1 MLDHRIFNERPEC
14 QERML
19 RFLEKLGYE
28 YVSRSEAELK
38 RGKLANVL
46 FTDEIIK
53 FMRGQHYTYMG
64 FERPFS
70 DESIYRAIKELD
82 VSLLQ
87 GLALASR
94 EIYNLL
100 TLGISVEEKI
110 VVDKNE
116 PVKKSFDLKYI
127 DFEHPEK
134 NIWQVTDEFSVE
146 RANGQ
151 YARPDIVILCNGI
164 PLVVVEC
171 KKSSIDILEGVLQ
184 NVRNMQPDYIPQL
197 FKYAQLVM
205 AVKPEKVLYGTAGT
219 PAEYFVEWR
228 EDSDSIEWQQELCR
242 KCSPDG
248 QITEQDRICVSLLEQ
263 KRLLDIVQYFVL
275 YDNNIKKVCRHQQY
289 FAVNKTMDRINGKDK
304 AESQGGVIWH
314 TQGSGKSLTMVML
327 VKKIQIDKAAENP
340 RFIVITDR
348 KNLDKQ
354 IKDNF
359 ANTAMEPVR
368 AATGKGLKTLLKDK
382 SNVVITTLINKFES
396 VCRYRYLDPDS
407 EKFYILIDEAHRSE
421 YGSMFNYMRDV
432 LPKATLIAFTGTPLI
447 ASRKKNTY
455 QKFGAPIHNY
465 TMDESISDGITVP
478 LVYEGR
484 KIVLTPPSDN
494 IDVYFDSL
502 TDGLPVNMKE
512 ELSNKF
518 SRFESIAKAKSRL
531 NVMAFDICDHFVG
544 YCIPKKLK
552 AIVVCSSRVAAVQ
565 VYNIMKKNEIM
576 GVRPKVVITFGS
588 KSDEDGDVSIPDA
601 DFALI
606 NEYRNTVVKPLFG
619 INDDKYYDT
628 VCSQFKDPEN
638 DDVNILIVKDMLLT
652 GFDAPVAGVLYVD
665 KSMKE
670 HNLLQAIARV
680 NRGFDG
686 KDFGL
691 IIDYRGIFTKLNK
704 AIDLYADAESGMRNF
719 DESDLKGMVYGTEDE
734 KLKLRTAYAELRDMF
749 AEYDKNTPAS
759 VWQSSLKDEA
769 KRKEFYEKLRRFAQL
784 LNLAV
789 SNRALY
795 IEIGYEGIEKYKQEY
810 LFFRKLKDK
819 VMSRNDDSVEFS
831 KYEKGIKNLI
841 DTFVNSS
848 EVLEIVKPVSI
859 GDKKSMTELLNSMDS
874 NEARA
879 DAIKTRIES
888 SLKQVRYDD
897 PLKFEEFSVKIKK
910 TIEEYDLSRDADKYF
925 QQMEILAEDFRQGIS
940 RSEYPSSIAADG
952 DSKAFY
958 GSIVVT
964 LRNKGIN
971 VTNDIEEIL
980 ATYAVKIKE
989 VIVRNTKRDWKYNQ
1003 MVHKDIHRALDDVL
1017 FDMFD
1022 SIGIVIDRS
1031 NVDLLDLVTDEIL
1044 KVAVAR
1050 F

>member
-219 PAEYFVEWR
+219 LAEYFVEWR

-680 NRGFDG
+680 NRVFDG

>member
-38 RGKLANVL
+38 RGKLSNVL
-46 FTDEIIK
+46 FTDEVVK

-70 DESIYRAIKELD
+70 DESIDRAVRELD

-87 GLALASR
+87 GLALASK
-94 EIYNLL
+94 EVYNLL

-116 PVKKSFDLKYI
+116 PVRRSFDLMYI

-134 NIWQVTDEFSVE
+134 NTWQVTEEFSVE
-146 RANGQ
+146 RSNGQ
-151 YARPDIVILCNGI
+151 YARPDIVIMCNGI

-205 AVKPEKVLYGTAGT
+205 AVKPEKVLYGTVGT
-219 PAEYFVEWR
+219 PAEHFVEWR
-228 EDSDSIEWQQELCR
+228 EDADTVEWQQDLCL

-248 QITEQDRICVSLLEQ
+248 QVTEQDRVCVSLLEHG
-263 KRLLDIVQYFVL
+263 RLLEIIKYFIL

-289 FAVNKTMDRINGKDK
+289 FAVNKTMDRINGTDR

-327 VKKIQIDKAAENP
+327 VKKIQTDKAAENP
-340 RFIVITDR
+340 RFILITDR

-359 ANTAMEPVR
+359 ANTAMAPVR

-382 SNVVITTLINKFES
+382 SNVVITTLINKFAS
-396 VCRYRYLDPDS
+396 VCRYKYLDPDS
-407 EKFYILIDEAHRSE
+407 EKFYVLVDEAHRSE
-421 YGSMFNYMRDV
+421 YGNMFNYMRDV
-432 LPKATLIAFTGTPLI
+432 LPKSTMIAFTGTPLI
-447 ASRKKNTY
+447 ANKKKNTY
-455 QKFGAPIHNY
+455 QKFGPPIHNY
-465 TMDESISDGITVP
+465 TMDESIADGITVP

-484 KIVLTPPSDN
+484 KIVLTPPNAN

-502 TDGLPVNMKE
+502 TEGLPVEVKE
-512 ELSNKF
+512 DLSHKF

-531 NVMAFDICDHFVG
+531 NVMAFDICDHFAG
-544 YCIPKKLK
+544 YCVPKGLK
-552 AIVVCSSRVAAVQ
+552 GIVVCSSRAAAVQ

-576 GVRPKVVITFGS
+576 GVHPKVVITFGA
-588 KSDEDGDVSIPDA
+588 KSDEDGEGGIADA
-601 DFALI
+601 DLALI
-606 NEYRNTVVKPLFG
+606 NEYRNAVVKPLFG
-619 INDDKYYDT
+619 INDDKYYET
-628 VCSQFKDPEN
+628 VCSQFKDPDN
-638 DDVNILIVKDMLLT
+638 DDVNVLIVKDMLLT

-680 NRGFDG
+680 NRVFEG

-704 AIDLYADAESGMRNF
+704 AIDLYADAESGMINF
-719 DESDLKGMVYGTEDE
+719 DKDDLKGAVYGTEDE

-749 AEYDKNTPAS
+749 PEYDKTTSAE
-759 VWQSSLKDEA
+759 VWQSALKDEA
-769 KRKEFYEKLRRFAQL
+769 KRKEFYDKLRRFAQL
-784 LNLAV
+784 LNLAI
-789 SNRALY
+789 SDRALY
-795 IEIGYEGIEKYKQEY
+795 VSVGHDGIEKYRQEY

-819 VMSRNDDSVEFS
+819 VMKRNDDSVELS
-831 KYEKGIKNLI
+831 RYEKGIKNLI

-848 EVLEIVKPVSI
+848 EVLEVVKPVSI
-859 GDKKSMTELLNSMDS
+859 GDKKSMDELLKSMDS

-897 PLKFEEFSVKIKK
+897 PLKFEEFSLKIRR
-910 TIEEYDLSRDADKYF
+910 TIAEYDLSRDADKYLRE
-925 QQMEILAEDFRQGIS
+925 MEILAEDLRQGIS
-940 RSEYPSSIAADG
+940 RSEYPSIIASDG

-958 GSIVVT
+958 GSVVIT
-964 LRNKGIN
+964 LRNKGVD
-971 VTNDIEEIL
+971 VTNAVEEIL

-989 VIVRNTKRDWKYNQ
+989 VIICHTKRDWKFNQ

-1022 SIGIVIDRS
+1022 SIGITINEN
-1031 NVDLLDLVTDEIL
+1031 NVDLIDLVIDEIM
-1044 KVAVAR
+1044 KIAVAR

>member
-116 PVKKSFDLKYI
+116 PIKKSFDLKYI

-146 RANGQ
+146 RSNGQ
-151 YARPDIVILCNGI
+151 YSRPDIVILCNGI

-228 EDSDSIEWQQELCR
+228 EDADSVEWQQDLCR

-248 QITEQDRICVSLLEQ
+248 QITEQDRICVSLLEPN
-263 KRLLDIVQYFVL
+263 RLLDIIRYFVL

-289 FAVNKTMDRINGKDK
+289 FVVNKTMDRINGKDK

-680 NRGFDG
+680 NRVFDG

-734 KLKLRTAYAELRDMF
+734 KIKLRTAYAELRDMF
-749 AEYDKNTPAS
+749 AEHDKNTPAS

-831 KYEKGIKNLI
+831 EYEKGIKNLI
-841 DTFVNSS
+841 DTFINSS

-859 GDKKSMTELLNSMDS
+859 GDKKSMTELLYSMDS

-971 VTNDIEEIL
+971 VTNDIEESL

>member
-116 PVKKSFDLKYI
+116 PIKKSFDLKYI

-146 RANGQ
+146 RSNGQ
-151 YARPDIVILCNGI
+151 YSRPDIVILCNGI

-228 EDSDSIEWQQELCR
+228 EDADSVEWQQDLCR

-248 QITEQDRICVSLLEQ
+248 QITEQDRICVSLLEPN
-263 KRLLDIVQYFVL
+263 RLLDIIRYFVL

-606 NEYRNTVVKPLFG
+606 NEYRNAVVKPLFG

-680 NRGFDG
+680 NRVFDG

-734 KLKLRTAYAELRDMF
+734 KIKLRTAYAELRDMF
-749 AEYDKNTPAS
+749 AEHDKNTPAS

-831 KYEKGIKNLI
+831 EYEKGIKNLI
-841 DTFVNSS
+841 DTFINSS

-859 GDKKSMTELLNSMDS
+859 GDKKSMTELLYSMDS

-971 VTNDIEEIL
+971 VTNDIEESL

-989 VIVRNTKRDWKYNQ
+989 VIVRNTKRDWKSNQ

>member
-680 NRGFDG
+680 NRVFDG

-719 DESDLKGMVYGTEDE
+719 DESDLKGMVCGTEDE

-795 IEIGYEGIEKYKQEY
+795 IEIEYEGIEKYKQEY

>member
-1 MLDHRIFNERPEC
+1 
-14 QERML
+14 
-19 RFLEKLGYE
+19 
-28 YVSRSEAELK
+28 
-38 RGKLANVL
+38 
-46 FTDEIIK
+46 
-53 FMRGQHYTYMG
+53 
-64 FERPFS
+64 
-70 DESIYRAIKELD
+70 
-82 VSLLQ
+82 
-87 GLALASR
+87 
-94 EIYNLL
+94 
-100 TLGISVEEKI
+100 
-110 VVDKNE
+110 
-116 PVKKSFDLKYI
+116 
-127 DFEHPEK
+127 
-134 NIWQVTDEFSVE
+134 
-146 RANGQ
+146 
-151 YARPDIVILCNGI
+151 
-164 PLVVVEC
+164 
-171 KKSSIDILEGVLQ
+171 
-184 NVRNMQPDYIPQL
+184 
-197 FKYAQLVM
+197 
-205 AVKPEKVLYGTAGT
+205 
-219 PAEYFVEWR
+219 
-228 EDSDSIEWQQELCR
+228 
-242 KCSPDG
+242 
-248 QITEQDRICVSLLEQ
+248 
-263 KRLLDIVQYFVL
+263 
-275 YDNNIKKVCRHQQY
+275 
-289 FAVNKTMDRINGKDK
+289 
-304 AESQGGVIWH
+304 
-314 TQGSGKSLTMVML
+314 MVML

-680 NRGFDG
+680 NRVFDG

-734 KLKLRTAYAELRDMF
+734 KIKLRTAYAELRDMF
-749 AEYDKNTPAS
+749 AEHDKNTPAS

-841 DTFVNSS
+841 DTFINSS

-964 LRNKGIN
+964 LRNKGIS
-971 VTNDIEEIL
+971 VTNDIEESL

>member
-680 NRGFDG
+680 NRVFDG

-819 VMSRNDDSVEFS
+819 VMSRNYDSVEFS

>member
-53 FMRGQHYTYMG
+53 FMRGQHYSYMG

-94 EIYNLL
+94 DIYNLL

-116 PVKKSFDLKYI
+116 PIKKSFDLKYI

-219 PAEYFVEWR
+219 PVEYFVEWR

-382 SNVVITTLINKFES
+382 SNLIITTLINKFES
-396 VCRYRYLDPDS
+396 VCKYRYLDPDS

-512 ELSNKF
+512 DMSHKF

-588 KSDEDGDVSIPDA
+588 KSDEDGDVPIPDA
-601 DFALI
+601 DLALI

-680 NRGFDG
+680 NRVFDG

-734 KLKLRTAYAELRDMF
+734 KIKLRTAYAELRDMF
-749 AEYDKNTPAS
+749 AEHDKNTPAS

-841 DTFVNSS
+841 DAFINSS

-964 LRNKGIN
+964 LRNKGIS
-971 VTNDIEEIL
+971 VTNDIEESL

>member
-680 NRGFDG
+680 NRVFDG

>member
-638 DDVNILIVKDMLLT
+638 DDVNILIVKNMLLT

-680 NRGFDG
+680 NRVFDG

>member
-116 PVKKSFDLKYI
+116 PIKKSFDLKYI

-146 RANGQ
+146 RSNGQ
-151 YARPDIVILCNGI
+151 YSRPDIVILCNGI

-228 EDSDSIEWQQELCR
+228 EDADSVEWQQDLCR

-248 QITEQDRICVSLLEQ
+248 QITEQDRICVSLLEPN
-263 KRLLDIVQYFVL
+263 RLLDIIRYFVL

-680 NRGFDG
+680 NRVFDG

>member
-184 NVRNMQPDYIPQL
+184 NVRNMQPDYIPQH

-680 NRGFDG
+680 NRVFDG